1 MSYQRHILEDQ
12 NLAYGLH
19 PNPLG
24 MIASRICMNK
34 LLSEIQL
41 HGQAA
46 NNAPY
51 TLDMNILL
59 WLFEDIVV
67 KCFNHSVLHFFCVWS
82 WNNKLL
88 GITINLLGWNCSLE
102 MVLLKITWKLQNNKL
117 CIWKQRVIITV
128 IFFQFKQLEGKFQ
141 GFNRIQTC
149 KLCIN
154 VSPGLSVVN
163 KRCSQKFF
171 HTLFEK

>member
-1 MSYQRHILEDQ
+1 MQYESLKICRKTAHTEPVNFINPVNIAKLAFLSEITIITGEARQGVRSDCAVSLSKPQICQTNVRWPALICSLE
-12 NLAYGLH
+12 
-19 PNPLG
+19 
-24 MIASRICMNK
+24 

-51 TLDMNILL
+51 TLNMNVLL

-102 MVLLKITWKLQNNKL
+102 MVLLKTTWKLQNNKL
-117 CIWKQRVIITV
+117 CIWK
-128 IFFQFKQLEGKFQ
+128 
-141 GFNRIQTC
+141 
-149 KLCIN
+149 
-154 VSPGLSVVN
+154 
-163 KRCSQKFF
+163 
-171 HTLFEK
+171 